1 LQEIE
6 KTKERSEWSLP
17 RVLTVLRLKRSV
29 YFSWKLKSRGNVRED
44 GSGKRE
50 QLSRLLPEEEAAIVS
65 YAKAHPPEGYR
76 RLGWMM
82 VDEDVAYVS
91 PSTVYNVLDQHDLL
105 YRWKRPE
112 ASVTKVTPPSSPNQR
127 WHTDIMYLWLADRW
141 YFFVGVIDGYSRYV
155 VHWELLTSMQAEEI
169 TLVVQWALERCP
181 GAHPVI
187 VNDNGG
193 QFTGKEFKKL
203 LKRFQLQQI
212 RTKVRHPESNG
223 IIERFH
229 RSLREKLSEKD
240 LKNLSRARE
249 IIGEW
254 VDYYNHHRLHGGIQ
268 YLRPVDYHF
277 GDPENLVRIRKEKL
291 ARAREHRKLI
301 NQVRSNEVNRSNLEP
316 SKSLF
321 CA

>member
-1 LQEIE
+1 LQEIK
-6 KTKERSEWSLP
+6 KTKECSEWSLP

-29 YFSWKLKSRGNVRED
+29 YFSWKQKSRGNVRED
-44 GSGKRE
+44 GLGKRE

-76 RLGWMM
+76 RLCWMM

-91 PSTVYNVLDQHDLL
+91 PSTVYNVLDRHDLL

-229 RSLREKLSEKD
+229 RSLRGKLSEKD
-240 LKNLSRARE
+240 LKNLSLARE
-249 IIGEW
+249 IIGE
-254 VDYYNHHRLHGGIQ
+254 
-268 YLRPVDYHF
+268 
-277 GDPENLVRIRKEKL
+277 
-291 ARAREHRKLI
+291 
-301 NQVRSNEVNRSNLEP
+301 
-316 SKSLF
+316 
-321 CA
+321 